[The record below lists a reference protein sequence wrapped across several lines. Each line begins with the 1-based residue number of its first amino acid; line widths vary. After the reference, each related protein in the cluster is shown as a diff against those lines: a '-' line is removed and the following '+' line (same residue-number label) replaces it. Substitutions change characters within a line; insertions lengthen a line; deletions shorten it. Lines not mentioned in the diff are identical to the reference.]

1 MRPDPKSGEAVNV
14 KSKEKETLCF
24 LPVYFRTS
32 CFIDEG
38 KITSKPVGKIVLT
51 HEHFDHTGGTE
62 IFSKAEIIAQKNVKN
77 LV

>member
-32 CFIDEG
+32 CFMDEG
-38 KITSKPVGKIVLT
+38 KITSKPVYGLIPFT
-51 HEHFDHTGGTE
+51 QNSF
-62 IFSKAEIIAQKNVKN
+62 FQKSTPVEFEGRPKSMGE
-77 LV
+77 